1 MTKRKPKAERKQE
14 ILDAALRCFSKK
26 GYHDTKMDD
35 IISACGLSKGAIYWH
50 FKGKRDIFIALIEQ
64 HIEEDK
70 ILMRQLT
77 EKHGISPS
85 LLTHSG
91 NFFLERHFG
100 EEKEKLMPLF
110 IEFIAESSRDQKIL
124 LKLRAIYEEWID
136 LIKRSFDI
144 AREKGMIR
152 ELDSECLATGIFAL
166 IDGLIGLH
174 IVFGDRLDHNR
185 VWSELADALLK
196 GLIKRGDQ

>member
-1 MTKRKPKAERKQE
+1 MTKRKPKEIRKQE
-14 ILDAALRCFSKK
+14 ILEAALGCFSKR

-35 IISACGLSKGAIYWH
+35 IIRACGLSKGALYWH

-70 ILMRQLT
+70 LLMQRLT
-77 EKHGISPS
+77 EKHGVSPS
-85 LLTHSG
+85 LLRHSG
-91 NFFLERHFG
+91 SFFLERHFG
-100 EEKEKLMPLF
+100 EKKKKLMPIF
-110 IEFIAESSRDQKIL
+110 IEFIAESSRDRKIL
-124 LKLRAIYEEWID
+124 RKLRVIYEEWIE

-144 AREKGMIR
+144 AKEKGMIR

-174 IVFGDRLDHNR
+174 IVFGDKLDHNR
-185 VWSELADALLK
+185 VWDEFSDALLK